1 MKYKLKLNGLAY
13 EVEVKSSESMMI
25 QKFQSSAPAPADISA
40 GEKVDFLMPD
50 TILKVNVTAGQNVEE
65 GDLLVMIA

>member
-13 EVEVKSSESMMI
+13 EVEVKTSEPMMI
-25 QKFQSSAPAPADISA
+25 QKFQSSAPASADIGA

-65 GDLLVMIA
+65 GDLLVVIA